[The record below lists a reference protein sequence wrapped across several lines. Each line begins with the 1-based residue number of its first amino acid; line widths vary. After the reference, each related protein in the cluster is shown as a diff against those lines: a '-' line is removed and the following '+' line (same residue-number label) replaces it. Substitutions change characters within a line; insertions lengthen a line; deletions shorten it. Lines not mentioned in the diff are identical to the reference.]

1 MVNTEVS
8 KGNAAWQSVSRKI
21 MQMRDTT
28 RNRDNTEM
36 IKAIVPLQKAYDD
49 LMSTY
54 GKEMKE
60 ALGYHASAKLKLRA
74 SGLEDYYPALKVVV
88 NEDGSETK
96 IDNKNKP
103 GDGYRDTATVADV
116 MSQTGKLEIEKLNPQ
131 NVDFK
136 WLAKKLTLGK
146 MSIKPENVQDILK
159 NTQKNVID
167 NQSHYRR
174 HRMSHRWT
182 RHR

>member
-1 MVNTEVS
+1 M
-8 KGNAAWQSVSRKI
+8 G
-21 MQMRDTT
+21 
-28 RNRDNTEM
+28 
-36 IKAIVPLQKAYDD
+36 
-49 LMSTY
+49 
-54 GKEMKE
+54 
-60 ALGYHASAKLKLRA
+60 
-74 SGLEDYYPALKVVV
+74 EDI
-88 NEDGSETK
+88 EDGSETK
-96 IDNKNKP
+96 IVRSASVDDMKKIMVS
-103 GDGYRDTATVADV
+103 T
-116 MSQTGKLEIEKLNPQ
+116 MSLTGTLELEKLNPQ

-136 WLAKKLTLGK
+136 LLAKKLTLGK